1 MKKKLLVILSLISF
15 IPFLMAQQIENPGF
29 EDWEEVGLGTEIIEP
44 IDWSTIKTSDDPT
57 ISSLAPITWERST
70 DAHSGQYSVRL
81 HNTSTLGIPVSG
93 TMSNGQYHP
102 NLNTELAYVFTNTAD
117 PRWNTPY
124 TSRPD
129 SIAFWVKWFP
139 DDDDTLQF
147 QALLH
152 VDEATLPP
160 KLENL
165 PNQVAYTRAD
175 IGDTLE
181 NWTRVALAFN
191 YYDNRTPE
199 YLLIIITSGNGTTPN
214 IGSYAFYDDI
224 EIISGQAIQDNPLE
238 QVSVYFE
245 KNTIHIRNLSEDLR
259 KQSTLEII
267 DLIGKP
273 LWHCNIHSNQ
283 ISVDPTLN
291 LDGIFILKI
300 SSDNY
305 VISRKIYIK
314 NQGY

>member
-1 MKKKLLVILSLISF
+1 MFDYFLFHFPSKSKTEVLKTGKRWALELKLS
-15 IPFLMAQQIENPGF
+15 NP
-29 EDWEEVGLGTEIIEP
+29 LN
-44 IDWSTIKTSDDPT
+44 WSTIKTSDDPT
-57 ISSLAPITWERST
+57 ISGLAPITWERST
-70 DAHSGQYSVRL
+70 EAHSGQYSVRL

-102 NLNTELAYVFTNTAD
+102 NLNTELAYVYTNTAD

-160 KLENL
+160 KPENL
-165 PNQVAYTRAD
+165 PNQVAYIRAD
-175 IGDTLE
+175 IGETIE
-181 NWTRVALAFN
+181 NWTRVALAFE

-214 IGSYAFYDDI
+214 VGSYAFYDDI
-224 EIISGQAIQDNPLE
+224 EIISGQAIHENPLE

-245 KNTIHIRNLSEDLR
+245 NNTLHILNLSEDIM

-267 DLIGKP
+267 DLVGRPI
-273 LWHCNIHSNQ
+273 WHSKIHSNE
-283 ISVDPTLN
+283 IAIEPTLN
-291 LDGIFILKI
+291 LDGIYLLKI
-300 SSDNY
+300 SSADN

-314 NQGY
+314 TQGM